1 MVVRY
6 LDRYIGAMVLSIKSE
21 TADHLARELAELT
34 GESITEAVVA
44 SLRARLDLERR
55 RHRDRTLDDITARFQ
70 SLPVLDGRSPEDIV
84 GYDGHGL
91 PS

>member
-1 MVVRY
+1 M
-6 LDRYIGAMVLSIKSE
+6 SIKSE

-34 GESITEAVVA
+34 GESITDAVVA

-55 RHRDRTLDDITARFQ
+55 RQRDRTLDDIIERFQ
-70 SLPVLDGRSPEDIV
+70 RLPVLDERSPEDII